1 MDIET
6 GITEKR
12 VPLTNP
18 EDDDKILNELEEWT
32 PVEKCVA
39 LFGIV
44 AVLSSIISLVISFNP
59 ISKCT
64 AILGILIPPYCIYQ
78 ERKITD
84 IKALKETNERL
95 EYEVSQL
102 SNSNQ
107 KLNDQN
113 NQIEASVK
121 RLKESQ
127 DALVYLKSSK
137 KASIQELEKQIEQSE
152 ATLALMKKN
161 HINELVDNIFDV
173 MLAVDNDG
181 DFKLSDKEITM
192 LTDRL
197 QGIQNIQ
204 INGSLFKQKIIE
216 AGRDMNAVLTL
227 ISNLL
232 NGNDSSVPAGWESV
246 FRFL

>member
-32 PVEKCVA
+32 PVEKSVA

>member
-6 GITEKR
+6 GIKEKR
-12 VPLTNP
+12 QPLTNP

-32 PVEKCVA
+32 PIEKSVA
-39 LFGIV
+39 IFASISV
-44 AVLSSIISLVISFNP
+44 VSSIISLVISLNP

-64 AILGILIPPYCIYQ
+64 AILGILIPPYCLYQ

-84 IKALKETNERL
+84 IKALKETNQRL

-107 KLNDQN
+107 KLNNQN
-113 NQIEASVK
+113 DQIESTVK

-137 KASIQELEKQIEQSE
+137 NVSIQLLEKQIEKSE
-152 ATLALMKKN
+152 ATLVLMKKN

-173 MLAVDNDG
+173 MLAVDTDG
-181 DFKLSDKEITM
+181 DFKLSDKEIAT
-192 LTDRL
+192 LTSRL
-197 QGIQNIQ
+197 QGIHDIQ
-204 INGSLFKQKIIE
+204 IDSSMFKCKIIE
-216 AGRDMNAVLTL
+216 AGRDMNAVLSL

-232 NGNDSSVPAGWESV
+232 NGNDGSVPKGWERV
-246 FRFL
+246 FRFM